1 MGHQGLLVFLM
12 VTLYILGKTCLKSTI
27 ESKGSEACTQPSFLS
42 KSTKPRKQ
50 KNVFTALR
58 LPCFPGLFH
67 LKIVRAGER
76 GVRSEVQLDSRVTL
90 CLLGVGVPGLV

>member
-27 ESKGSEACTQPSFLS
+27 ESKGSDACTQPSFLS

-50 KNVFTALR
+50 KMYSQ
-58 LPCFPGLFH
+58 P
-67 LKIVRAGER
+67 
-76 GVRSEVQLDSRVTL
+76 
-90 CLLGVGVPGLV
+90 